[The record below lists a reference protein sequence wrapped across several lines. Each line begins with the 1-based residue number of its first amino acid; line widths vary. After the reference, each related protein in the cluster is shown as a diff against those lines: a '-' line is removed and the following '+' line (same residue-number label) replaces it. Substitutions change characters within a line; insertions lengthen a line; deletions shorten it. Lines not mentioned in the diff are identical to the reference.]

1 MGEGLIRT
9 PSLGERNARW
19 IENFCV
25 QPNGPNKG
33 QRVVL
38 TPAQRDI
45 VRQVYDT
52 ARPPPVTEV
61 LAAYLVLLHVCGP
74 EAKGAHCP
82 QLASDLFTVWNATG
96 PDLRPWL
103 KRDGAAVVCPE
114 LGTRYPAAA

>member
-1 MGEGLIRT
+1 MRT
-9 PSLGERNARW
+9 LSRGERNARW
-19 IENFCV
+19 IEKFCLL
-25 QPNGPNKG
+25 PNGPNKG

-52 ARPPPVTEV
+52 ARPPPVTGD
-61 LAAYLVLLHVCGP
+61 LAAYLALLHVCGP
-74 EAKGAHCP
+74 EAKSAHGP
-82 QLASDLFTVWNATG
+82 QLASDFFTVWNTTG
-96 PDLRPWL
+96 PDLRRWL

>member
-1 MGEGLIRT
+1 MRT
-9 PSLGERNARW
+9 LSRGERNAHW

-25 QPNGPNKG
+25 LPNGPNKG

-52 ARPPPVTEV
+52 ARPPLVTGV
-61 LAAYLVLLHVCGP
+61 LAAYLALLHVCGP
-74 EAKGAHCP
+74 EAKRSADCP
-82 QLASDLFTVWNATG
+82 QLASDFFTVWNATG
-96 PDLRPWL
+96 PDLRRWL